1 MPAVIWPDGHYD
13 SAPSW
18 EGVFDLIRSEQ
29 WEDFTRA
36 EFRRELARRCRIW
49 SGVDIDPTADY
60 PDLFRALEDAAF
72 LRIVE
77 EDLLSA

>member
-13 SAPSW
+13 SAPTW

-29 WEDFTRA
+29 WDDYSRA
-36 EFRRELARRCRIW
+36 GFRRELGRRCRIW
-49 SGVDIDPTADY
+49 SGVEIDVTADY
-60 PDLFRALEDAAF
+60 PEFFRSLEGAGF

>member
-13 SAPSW
+13 SAPTW

-29 WEDFTRA
+29 WHDFTRA
-36 EFRRELARRCRIW
+36 EFRRELGRRCLLW
-49 SGVDIDPTADY
+49 SGVEVDVTADY
-60 PDLFRALEDAAF
+60 ADLFLALEGAGF